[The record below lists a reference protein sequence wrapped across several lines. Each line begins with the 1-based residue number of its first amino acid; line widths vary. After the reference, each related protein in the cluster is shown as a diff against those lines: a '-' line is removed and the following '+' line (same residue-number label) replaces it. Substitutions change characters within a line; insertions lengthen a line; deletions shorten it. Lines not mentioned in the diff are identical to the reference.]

1 MKVNLEINNTTQS
14 LVSDEFLVS
23 VAEETFRVL
32 NYDFF
37 DGKELIISLALV
49 PPEEIKNLNKEY
61 RKFDTVTDVLSFPEY
76 RNIAEVKMAIGEA
89 RGNEMFLGELILC
102 YDDIREYAQKEN
114 IALNKELANVIAH
127 GILHLLG
134 FAHGEEMFA
143 VQDLVKGKF

>member
-1 MKVNLEINNTTQS
+1 M
-14 LVSDEFLVS
+14 VSDDFLTS

-49 PPEEIKNLNKEY
+49 PDEEIKKLNKEY
-61 RKFDTVTDVLSFPEY
+61 RKNDTVTDILSFPEY
-76 RNIAEVKMAIGEA
+76 RKISEIKMAISES

-102 YDDIREYAQKEN
+102 YDDISEYAQKEK

-134 FAHGEEMFA
+134 FVHGESMFA
-143 VQDLVKGKF
+143 IQNQVKDKF

>member
-14 LVSDEFLVS
+14 LVSDEFLTS

-32 NYDFF
+32 NLDFF
-37 DGKELIISLALV
+37 AGKELIISLALV
-49 PPEEIKNLNKEY
+49 PEEEIKNLNKEY
-61 RKFDTVTDVLSFPEY
+61 RKNDTVTDILSFPEY
-76 RNIAEVKMAIGEA
+76 RNIAEIKMAIA
-89 RGNEMFLGELILC
+89 QSRGNEMFLGELILC